1 MTRMVST
8 KATRLPADA
17 ILVGLWAD
25 RLTIETQTAI
35 LPDTQVAFTL
45 MLEGN
50 PMGLD
55 VRTGACTVVA
65 KTRRGLV
72 FNVQVALDQLSRP
85 NQQLIALFIS
95 KGRGSAQIAVK

>member
-1 MTRMVST
+1 MSST
-8 KATRLPADA
+8 KTARLPADA

-25 RLTIETQTAI
+25 RLTIETQTAV

-50 PMGLD
+50 PLVLD
-55 VRTGACTVVA
+55 VRTGPCLVVA

-72 FNVQVALDQLSRP
+72 FNVQVGLDQVSRP

-95 KGRGSAQIAVK
+95 KGRGSANIVVK

>member
-1 MTRMVST
+1 MSPT
-8 KATRLPADA
+8 KTARLPADA

-25 RLTIETQTAI
+25 RLTIETQTAV

-50 PMGLD
+50 PLVLD
-55 VRTGACTVVA
+55 VRTGPCQVVA

-72 FNVQVALDQLSRP
+72 FNVQVGLDQVSRP

-95 KGRGSAQIAVK
+95 KGRGSAQIVVK

>member
-1 MTRMVST
+1 MSSL
-8 KATRLPADA
+8 KPARLPGDA

-25 RLTIETQTAI
+25 RLTIETQTAV
-35 LPDTQVAFTL
+35 LPDTLVAFTL

-50 PMGLD
+50 PLALE
-55 VRTGACTVVA
+55 VRIGACMVVA

-72 FNVQVALDQLSRP
+72 FNIHIALEQVSRP

-95 KGRGSAQIAVK
+95 KGRGSAQIIV